1 MNDIATLQYPE
12 FFQGL
17 FARKREY
24 FEPLIQDARIQMHS
38 LAVPAALRPFYDTV
52 IRENPQPSFVLVPL
66 MFLATAEASG
76 GVQAAHRDFLP
87 YLMLSMEAIAVLD
100 DTVDGT
106 PMRSGR
112 PTFAARFG
120 EPSATPFVS
129 TLVALIAKD
138 LVRIEPRLLDITMR
152 LFVDLNSCQLWE
164 RHHAYPMDDQFEA
177 WLENRYQQ
185 SMVGTSFGLD
195 TALLLNGRGLA
206 PASVQRPFGRI
217 LQDVDDL
224 VNLLEERGT
233 DGEGDDLLMGL
244 VTRPLIL
251 THERYPA
258 MRAGL
263 STLWAAG
270 RARSGVAAAQQAH
283 VPGLTDRSVEALS
296 GPIRAAMRE
305 VGVPGTVAQILADF
319 RACVAAAPIDIRA
332 VVGEL
337 ARTWVD
343 RLRRCKSVEFVTE
356 EQIQRSLDGISLVA
370 A

>member
-1 MNDIATLQYPE
+1 MSDIATLQYPE

-17 FARKREY
+17 FARKRGH
-24 FEPLIQDARIQMHS
+24 FAPLIEDARIHLHA

-52 IRENPQPSFVLVPL
+52 VRENPQPSFMLVPL
-66 MFLATAEASG
+66 MFLAVAEASG

-129 TLVALIAKD
+129 TLVALIARE
-138 LVRIEPRLLDITMR
+138 LARVEPRMLGITMG

-164 RHHAYPMDDQFEA
+164 RHHAYPRDDQFA
-177 WLENRYQQ
+177 VWLENRYQQ

-206 PASVQRPFGRI
+206 PAAVQRPFGRI

-233 DGEGDDLLMGL
+233 DGEGDDLLLGL
-244 VTRPLIL
+244 VTRPLLL
-251 THERYPA
+251 TLERYPA

-263 STLWAAG
+263 STLWAAE
-270 RARSGVAAAQQAH
+270 RARRAHGPGPAERSDAVAA
-283 VPGLTDRSVEALS
+283 ALS
-296 GPIRAAMRE
+296 GPLRAAMRE
-305 VGVPGTVAQILADF
+305 VGVPGTVAQILADL
-319 RACVAAAPIDIRA
+319 RACVAAAPIDIRP

-356 EQIQRSLDGISLVA
+356 EQIQRSLAGISLIA